1 MPSWTYSA
9 FALWEIHHE
18 PLLGD
23 WLSSNYVIESVLE
36 KGQIFEAFEMF
47 SSTALG
53 VF

>member
-9 FALWEIHHE
+9 FALWEIHQE